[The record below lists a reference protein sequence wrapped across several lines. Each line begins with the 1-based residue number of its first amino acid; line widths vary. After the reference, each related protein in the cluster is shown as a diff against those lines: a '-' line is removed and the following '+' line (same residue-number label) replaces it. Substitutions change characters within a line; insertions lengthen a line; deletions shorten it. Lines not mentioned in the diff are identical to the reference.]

1 MRVRESVVVYHNAR
15 YMGSKSA
22 INHPQHIFIAYL
34 QVSIALLNIPKSS
47 LKIFFTLLLNL
58 IPRTISSIIL
68 YK

>member
-47 LKIFFTLLLNL
+47 LKIFFTLLNL